1 MFAFGQPVVD
11 PVCQFDAEIVCG
23 ALLVEYQMFPTAWA
37 SEIATV
43 VYRQPQM
50 LYAIWLAM
58 QHSTR
63 LQV

>member
-50 LYAIWLAM
+50 LYAIRLAI